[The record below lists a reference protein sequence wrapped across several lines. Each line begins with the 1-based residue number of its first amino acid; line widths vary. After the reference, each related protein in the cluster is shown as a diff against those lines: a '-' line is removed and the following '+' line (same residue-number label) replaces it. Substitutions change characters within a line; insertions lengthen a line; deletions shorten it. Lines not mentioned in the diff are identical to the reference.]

1 MNKLQFIDIGNLF
14 RIIGKICKDLER
26 AYRFKG
32 INVNFIG
39 MLIDYIG
46 IAFILKWNLH
56 LAKATAVETMRK
68 GNSAM
73 FFKMRDLSCII
84 EAKDK
89 FALSRFVDKL
99 RRIRLLIID
108 DYGLTKISDA
118 VVAALMDIADVRYG
132 IGSTIITSQLK
143 KKGLM
148 SVIDESPIRD
158 AFADRLFRDCD
169 WEITLKGAS
178 WRGNNEEIKGEKIK

>member
-73 FFKMRDLSCII
+73 FFKMSDLSCII

-158 AFADRLFRDCD
+158 ALADRLFRDCD